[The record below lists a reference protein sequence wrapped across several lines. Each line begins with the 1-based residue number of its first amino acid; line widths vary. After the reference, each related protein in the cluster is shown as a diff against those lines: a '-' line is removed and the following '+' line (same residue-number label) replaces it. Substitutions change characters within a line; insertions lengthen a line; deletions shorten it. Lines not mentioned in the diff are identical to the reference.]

1 MNIVFLS
8 VSVIYIIIIYTQ
20 GLRFSVTSS
29 EDPIGY
35 ASILIQYMCL
45 SIAVSISMLIFLF
58 NHAKFLEAQKLIML
72 VDEELKQLKLS
83 TSFKFWFYYHA
94 IGSFGAV
101 TPFVLGLITGKS
113 LFMFILDG
121 IAYGYPIIIRC
132 IILSIILVHFVFIY
146 ERLKLV
152 NRFLEQ
158 LDIDD
163 SLNNEKYR
171 KMLDV
176 CNEKSPVYILQKVTE
191 IHQNLVLC
199 SKLLND
205 NFSII
210 LLLNMITNFAQFV
223 FGIFYNLM
231 GGSKVV
237 TLTESNIIIFV
248 YTSQMSILFMACYL
262 MTLEVCIY
270 LCYYYFV

>member
-1 MNIVFLS
+1 MNVVLF

-29 EDPIGY
+29 DDPIGY

-72 VDEELKQLKLS
+72 VDDELKQLNLLV
-83 TSFKFWFYYHA
+83 SFKFWFYYHFF
-94 IGSFGAV
+94 GSFGAV
-101 TPFVLGLITGKS
+101 TPFVLGVVTRKS
-113 LFMFILDG
+113 MFMLILDG

-132 IILSIILVHFVFIY
+132 IILSIILVHFLLIY
-146 ERLKLV
+146 QRLKLV

-163 SLNNEKYR
+163 SLTNAKYR
-171 KMLDV
+171 KMLDI

-191 IHQNLVLC
+191 IHQNLVLS

-248 YTSQMSILFMACYL
+248 YTSQMSILFMACHL

-270 LCYYYFV
+270 LCYCYFV